1 MAIFQNTNRNVTQDV
16 ASGTG
21 TSNIVGNLSVT
32 SNVSINQNI
41 HITGDGH
48 IGGNLVVDGNIIYI
62 NIENL
67 QVEDPIIS
75 LGRGANGA
83 PLTVDDGLD
92 RGTQMWY
99 YTTAEHS
106 AYIGRIDST
115 GNMVSATNVVV
126 NNKDRKSTRLNSSHT
141 AISRMPSSA

>member
-41 HITGDGH
+41 DITGDGH

-67 QVEDPIIS
+67 QVEDPKVLKNI
-75 LGRGANGA
+75 
-83 PLTVDDGLD
+83 
-92 RGTQMWY
+92 
-99 YTTAEHS
+99 
-106 AYIGRIDST
+106 
-115 GNMVSATNVVV
+115 
-126 NNKDRKSTRLNSSHT
+126 
-141 AISRMPSSA
+141 